1 MSPELAAEGYFNSGI
16 AERGEAANG
25 PRPSK
30 QCIFQFLFFSF
41 QFPVSIFYVP
51 KQDYFGA

>member
-30 QCIFQFLFFSF
+30 QCIFQFLFSSF